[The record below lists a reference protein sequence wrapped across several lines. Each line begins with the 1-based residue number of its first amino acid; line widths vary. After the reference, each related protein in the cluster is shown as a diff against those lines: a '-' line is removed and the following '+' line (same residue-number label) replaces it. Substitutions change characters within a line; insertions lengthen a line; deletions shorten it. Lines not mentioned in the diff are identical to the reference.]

1 MTDPYA
7 MGPPRHYDPPD
18 PSDLTSPEHYRSVR
32 DRGRDKVLAALAE
45 AGITRDERGK
55 WNVETTTKEKNR

>member
-1 MTDPYA
+1 MTENPYVT
-7 MGPPRHYDPPD
+7 PPRDYTPPD
-18 PSDLTSPEHYRSVR
+18 PADLTSPEHYRSVR

-55 WNVETTTKEKNR
+55 WNVENTTTEEK

>member
-1 MTDPYA
+1 MTTENPYA
-7 MGPPRHYDPPD
+7 PRDYTPPD
-18 PSDLTSPEHYRSVR
+18 PADLASPEHYRSVR
-32 DRGRDKVLAALAE
+32 DRGVARCLAALAD